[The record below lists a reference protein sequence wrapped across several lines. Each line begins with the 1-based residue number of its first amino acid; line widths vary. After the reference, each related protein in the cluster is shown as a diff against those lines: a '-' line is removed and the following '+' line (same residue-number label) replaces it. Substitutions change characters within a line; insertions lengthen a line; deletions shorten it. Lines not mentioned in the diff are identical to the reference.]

1 MFRFLIA
8 GVFAL
13 GAAGSALAAVETS
26 TPDGLDKV
34 EVKGIDVTYRRPGA
48 SMDGYTKI
56 MIGSITVSFNKN
68 WEKTPLPGTRFKMR
82 AEDAQ
87 KIKDRLAGA
96 MREEFTAALKAGGY
110 EVVDTKGEDVLEF
123 AAAIADLY
131 INKPDV
137 HSAARADTYA
147 VSAGEMVLVAEL
159 RDSPSGEV
167 LVRAYDRGQAR
178 ETLSPHFIT
187 GSENEVEARKILSEW
202 AKILVRQLDA
212 ARGKAAP

>member
-8 GVFAL
+8 GAFAL
-13 GAAGSALAAVETS
+13 AAAGSALAATDTS

-34 EVKGIDVTYRRPGA
+34 EVKGIDVTYKRPGA

-56 MIGSITVSFNKN
+56 KIGSITVSFNKN
-68 WEKTPLPGTRFKMR
+68 WEKTPLPGTRFKLR

-87 KIKDRLAGA
+87 KIKDRLAAA

-110 EVVDTKGEDVLEF
+110 EVVDSSGEDVLEF
-123 AAAIADLY
+123 AAAITDLY
-131 INKPDV
+131 VNKPQV
-137 HSAARADTYA
+137 ASAARADTYA

-167 LVRAYDRGQAR
+167 LVRAYDRGEAR
-178 ETLSPHFIT
+178 ETISPHFIT
-187 GSENEVEARKILSEW
+187 SSENELEAHKILSEW

-212 ARGKAAP
+212 ARGKPAP